1 MLFIWALDTK
11 KKELTGT
18 EVMAGP
24 CARFQKSM
32 VLALVLLVD
41 YLWPRKFSD
50 SLIRLF

>member
-1 MLFIWALDTK
+1 MFGE

-24 CARFQKSM
+24 GARFQKPM
-32 VLALVLLVD
+32 ELDFLPLVGR
-41 YLWPRKFSD
+41 LWPGKFMD